1 MCIPIA
7 IHTQGATYCP
17 DYPVINHTLVL
28 LDSSTQSLEI
38 ITLEGHG
45 VFLLEEIYLEDNSLY
60 SYHVLVIQNIGT
72 VQSTPVQIG
81 T

>member
-1 MCIPIA
+1 MA
-7 IHTQGATYCP
+7 ILTQGATYCP

-28 LDSSTQSLEI
+28 DSSRQSLEI
-38 ITLEGHG
+38 ITLEDDG
-45 VFLLEEIYLEDNSLY
+45 VFLLEEIYLEENSLY
-60 SYHVLVIQNIGT
+60 SYYVLIIQNIGAVT